1 MKEPRTVRNYWIEV
15 EIDGYKNTIK
25 GGTRN
30 KDGGLEVTLY
40 QRDGGNISTAVT
52 ISSYVNKYG
61 VLVTEVKDNDGNVV
75 FSYTTER

>member
-1 MKEPRTVRNYWIEV
+1 MKEPRVVRNYWIEV
-15 EIDGYKNTIK
+15 EIDGYENTIK
-25 GGTRN
+25 GGPRN

-61 VLVTEVKDNDGNVV
+61 VLVTKVKDNDGNVV